1 LTVRF
6 IPKQSFLKKIEIL
19 VQCETYIMYIDRDE
33 KLPTPEAHDSEYF
46 SQGKFGVYSLLNG
59 GPSIKDT

>member
-1 LTVRF
+1 
-6 IPKQSFLKKIEIL
+6 
-19 VQCETYIMYIDRDE
+19 MYIDRDE

-46 SQGKFGVYSLLNG
+46 SQGKFGVYSLLND